1 VLDIDRSGDFFV
13 DDWILEIPVYSAS
26 GGILL
31 NGDTSPGFFK
41 QYHDKVFNRLS

>member
-1 VLDIDRSGDFFV
+1 MAKKTGKNQLIVELDIDRSGVFFV

-31 NGDTSPGFFK
+31 K
-41 QYHDKVFNRLS
+41 RQYISWIF